1 MNAKHPQT
9 PPKIRPKTMPDPAFQ
24 PLVYAQNLALRALIG
39 LMLAIPYRWRIPLCG
54 WLVARILAPI
64 AGYNT
69 RVRDNLALVL
79 PDLPPAEVNRLVRAV
94 PANAGRTLMEIYSG
108 AEFKA
113 HVRDTP
119 ITGAGLAEI
128 AAARAKGQG
137 VILISGHFGNYDVP
151 RAVLSAHGFA
161 MGALYMPFANQYFN
175 PHYRAAIA
183 AIGLPIFPRGRRGLA
198 GMVQHLRAGGSIGLL
213 IDQHMSHGAP
223 LSFFGRTA
231 FTALSAA
238 EMALKYNCLLV
249 PVYGLRQPDG
259 LTFEVIIEP
268 AIPHTTP
275 EAMTQ
280 ALNNS
285 LEAIAR
291 QHLDQWFWIHRR
303 WK

>member
-1 MNAKHPQT
+1 MAENLP
-9 PPKIRPKTMPDPAFQ
+9 FQ
-24 PLVYAQNLALRALIG
+24 PLLYAQNLALRALIG
-39 LMLAIPYRWRIPLCG
+39 GMLAIPYRWRIPLCG
-54 WLVARILAPI
+54 WLVARILAPV
-64 AGYNT
+64 AGYDA
-69 RVRDNLALVL
+69 RVRANLALVL
-79 PDLPPAEVNRLVRAV
+79 PDLPAAEVNRLVRRV

-119 ITGAGLAEI
+119 ITGAGLDQI
-128 AAARAKGQG
+128 AAARAQGQG
-137 VILISGHFGNYDVP
+137 VILVSGHFGNYDVP
-151 RAVLSAHGFA
+151 RAVLSARGYA
-161 MGALYMPFANQYFN
+161 MGALYMPFANRYFN

-183 AIGLPIFPRGRRGLA
+183 AIGLPVFPRGRRGLA
-198 GMVQHLRAGGSIGLL
+198 GMVQHLRAGGIIGLL
-213 IDQHMSHGAP
+213 IDQHMSHGAA
-223 LSFFGRTA
+223 LTFFGRTA

-249 PVYGLRQPDG
+249 PVYGLRKPDG
-259 LTFEVIIEP
+259 LTFEVVIQP
-268 AIPHTTP
+268 AITHSTP

-291 QHLDQWFWIHRR
+291 QNLDQRFWIHRR

>member
-1 MNAKHPQT
+1 MAENLP
-9 PPKIRPKTMPDPAFQ
+9 FQ
-24 PLVYAQNLALRALIG
+24 PLLYAQNLALRALIG
-39 LMLAIPYRWRIPLCG
+39 GMLAIPYRWRIPLCG
-54 WLVARILAPI
+54 WLVARILAPV
-64 AGYNT
+64 AGYDA
-69 RVRDNLALVL
+69 RVRANLALVL
-79 PDLPPAEVNRLVRAV
+79 PDLPAAEVNRLVRRV

-119 ITGAGLAEI
+119 ITGAGLDQI
-128 AAARAKGQG
+128 AAARAQGQG
-137 VILISGHFGNYDVP
+137 VILVSGHFGNYDVP
-151 RAVLSAHGFA
+151 RAVLSARGYA
-161 MGALYMPFANQYFN
+161 MGALYMPFANRYFN

-183 AIGLPIFPRGRRGLA
+183 AIGLPVFPRGRRGLA
-198 GMVQHLRAGGSIGLL
+198 GMVQHLRAGGIIGLL
-213 IDQHMSHGAP
+213 IDQHMSHGAA
-223 LSFFGRTA
+223 LTFFGRTA

-249 PVYGLRQPDG
+249 PVYGLRKPDG
-259 LTFEVIIEP
+259 LTFEVVIQP
-268 AIPHTTP
+268 AITHSTP

-291 QHLDQWFWIHRR
+291 QNLDQWFWIHRR

>member
-1 MNAKHPQT
+1 MSARHPQT
-9 PPKIRPKTMPDPAFQ
+9 LPKIMPDPAFQ

-79 PDLPPAEVNRLVRAV
+79 PDLPPVEVKRLMRAV
-94 PANAGRTLMEIYSG
+94 PANSGRTLMEIYSG

-128 AAARAKGQG
+128 AAARARGQG

-275 EAMTQ
+275 AAMTQ
-280 ALNNS
+280 TLNNS

-291 QHLDQWFWIHRR
+291 RHLDQWFWIHRR